1 METLVDRLIN
11 NDIEKIWLE
20 NDRDTEAISK
30 KYNTSTGTVYGAMRK
45 YCSMTGKRYPDYL
58 RQPHKRHKKH
68 KKHVFTVSPKRN
80 TPIGLKS
87 SEEEMAYIGE
97 LLRSRNDGD
106 VLEGI
111 NLLISKIEKEI
122 NQNGSGIIY

>member
-30 KYNTSTGTVYGAMRK
+30 KYNTSPGTVYGAMRK
-45 YCSMTGKRYPDYL
+45 YCSMTGKRYLDYL
-58 RQPHKRHKKH
+58 RQPHKKH

-80 TPIGLKS
+80 IPIGLKS
-87 SEEEMAYIGE
+87 SEEEIAYIGE

-122 NQNGSGIIY
+122 NQNGSCIIY